1 MTTPVWRHILRG
13 IKAIFFTPPVG
24 TGGTV
29 SAQYCYSVY
38 LRHLVIADHHGL
50 TTDPRTVVELGPG
63 DSIGIGLMALLT
75 GAEQYYAVDQVRHAS
90 SATNLLVFDE
100 LAKLLSAQTPIPS
113 GGEFAEILPELGD
126 YNFPSKILSEER
138 LARALA
144 PDRLNRI
151 RNALA
156 GNLTTDPIRYLA
168 PMGRIHEIPVN
179 SVDLIISQAVMEHV
193 DQLEETYTECFRCL
207 KPGGFMSHQID
218 LRCHDTAPEW
228 NGHWKYADL
237 TWCLMRGGR
246 PWFINRQPCSTH
258 IGLAKQAGFKIH
270 AEIKQSA
277 SSGISR
283 GQLAI
288 HFQQLSENDLA
299 TIGVL
304 VLASKTHE

>member
-13 IKAIFFTPPVG
+13 IKSIFVTPPLG

-38 LRHLVIADHHGL
+38 LRHLVVADQHDL
-50 TTDPRTVVELGPG
+50 AIDPRTVVELGPG

-100 LAKLLSAQTPIPS
+100 LAKLLSAQAPIPS
-113 GGEFAEILPELGD
+113 GGEFAEILPGLD
-126 YNFPSKILSEER
+126 AYSFPSKILNENR
-138 LARALA
+138 LAQALA

-156 GNLTTDPIRYLA
+156 GNLTTGPIRYLA
-168 PMGRIHEIPVN
+168 PMGRMHEIPGN
-179 SVDLIISQAVMEHV
+179 SVDLIVSQAVLEHV

-207 KPGGFMSHQID
+207 RTGGFMSHQID

-237 TWCLMRGGR
+237 TWRLMRGGR

-258 IGLAKQAGFKIH
+258 ISWVNQIGFNIR
-270 AEIKQSA
+270 AEIKQSV
-277 SSGISR
+277 SLGITR
-283 GQLAI
+283 RQLASR
-288 HFQQLSENDLA
+288 FKALSEGDLTTA
-299 TIGVL
+299 GVL
-304 VLASKTHE
+304 ILASKTA

>member
-13 IKAIFFTPPVG
+13 IKSIFVTPPVG

-38 LRHLVIADHHGL
+38 LRHLVVADQHGL
-50 TTDPRTVVELGPG
+50 ATDPRMVVELGPG
-63 DSIGIGLMALLT
+63 DSIGIGLMVLLT
-75 GAEQYYAVDQVRHAS
+75 GAEQYYAVDAVRHAS
-90 SATNLLVFDE
+90 SATNLLIFDE
-100 LAKLLSAQTPIPS
+100 LTKLLSAQTPIPS

-144 PDRLNRI
+144 PDRLNHLRS
-151 RNALA
+151 ALA
-156 GNLTTDPIRYLA
+156 GNLTDGPICYLA
-168 PMGRIHEIPVN
+168 PMGRMHEIQGN
-179 SVDLIISQAVMEHV
+179 SVDLIISQAVMEHI

-237 TWCLMRGGR
+237 TWRFMRGGR
-246 PWFINRQPCSTH
+246 PWFINRKPCSTH
-258 IGLAKQAGFKIH
+258 IGLAKHAGFHIH
-270 AEIKQSA
+270 AEIKQTA
-277 SSGISR
+277 GSGVSR
-283 GQLAI
+283 RQLADR
-288 HFQQLSENDLA
+288 FKELSESDLTTA
-299 TIGVL
+299 GVL
-304 VLASKTHE
+304 VQTSKIA